1 MSYAVSFLVL
11 YDVSSTEFPLK
22 IIHPPLENVSCKHRK
37 IVTMTN
43 EAQAHET
50 SVSAHLTALPDKVGV
65 EGLEEKWGNAW
76 EEQQTYAFQGTRDR
90 KAVYSI
96 DTPPPT
102 VSGSLHVGHVF
113 SYTHTDVIAR
123 FKRMNGFDVFYPMG
137 WDDNG
142 LPTERRVQ
150 NYFGVRVDTS
160 LKYDPDFKPPFE
172 GTDGKKIQAKDQVPV
187 SRQNFIEL
195 CERLTAEDE
204 KLFEKLWRT
213 LGLSVDWKNT
223 YHTIGEHPRRVAQ
236 KAFLR
241 NLSRG
246 QAYQKQAPGL
256 WDVTFQTAV
265 AQAEL
270 ESREYDGFYH
280 KVAFHLVNEDG
291 TAGDPIYI
299 ETTRPELLPACVALI
314 AHPDDERY
322 QKFFGKE
329 VYSPLFGVKV
339 PVIAHTAAEMDKG
352 AGIAMCCTFGDM
364 TDVQWWRD
372 LQLPTRSIIQRNG
385 RLVMTTPEWI
395 TSAEGQALFEEL
407 AGKTTFSARQIIVD
421 ALRASGDLDGEPTPT
436 KRMTNFY
443 EKGDKPLEIVT
454 SRQWYLSNGGTDR
467 QLNAELIERGRE
479 LDFNPDFMRV
489 RYENWVNGL
498 NGDWLIS
505 RQRFFG
511 VPFPLWYPINA
522 DGDVDYDHP
531 ITPSEDILP
540 IDPTTDTPEGY
551 TEAQRDVPGG
561 FTAEKDIMDTWAT
574 SSLTP
579 QIVTKW
585 AELGEE
591 NEALFNA
598 TFPLD
603 LRPQGQDIIRTWLF
617 SSVVRAHLENDMLP
631 WAHAALSGW
640 ILDPDHKKM
649 SKSKGNV
656 VVPSEPI
663 DKFGADAVRY
673 WAASARLGTDAAYEI
688 GEMKIGRRLAIK
700 LLNATKFA
708 LAIGREDENHHVA
721 SGATAVWNAADITN
735 PLDRSVM
742 THLASVIDTATAALN
757 DYDHARA
764 LETIE
769 TFFWQFCDDYIEL
782 AKNRAYGTADATGN
796 LPSEAD
802 VLSARTT
809 LGLGLDAFARLLAPY
824 LPYATEEVYSWMHE
838 GEGSVHRA
846 AWPTSDLYRAAA
858 GDASTEPTAD
868 VLIWAGRALA
878 ALRKIKSEAKVS
890 MKTPIIS
897 ATLALA
903 PAAIPAVE
911 AAAADIYEAGKVTG
925 SVELVAADMSA
936 EDTNAEEIVEVSSEL
951 GETPAKKK

>member
-1 MSYAVSFLVL
+1 
-11 YDVSSTEFPLK
+11 
-22 IIHPPLENVSCKHRK
+22 
-37 IVTMTN
+37 MTN
-43 EAQAHET
+43 EVDKT
-50 SVSAHLTALPDKVGV
+50 SISASLTPLPAKVGV
-65 EGLEEKWGNAW
+65 EGLEEKWGAAW
-76 EEQQTYAFQGTRDR
+76 EEQQTYAFQGSRDR

-172 GTDGKKIQAKDQVPV
+172 GTEGKKIQAKDQVPV

-195 CERLTAEDE
+195 CERLTTEDE

-241 NLSRG
+241 NLQRG

-280 KVAFHLVNEDG
+280 KVAFHLVEDG
-291 TAGDPIYI
+291 SPIYI

-322 QKFFGKE
+322 QKFFGKS
-329 VYSPLFGVKV
+329 VYSPLFGVEV
-339 PVIAHTAAEMDKG
+339 PVVAHTAAEMDKG

-372 LQLPTRSIIQRNG
+372 LNLPTRSIIQRNG
-385 RLVMTTPEWI
+385 RIVMGTPDWI
-395 TSAEGQALFEEL
+395 SSDEGVALFEQI
-407 AGKTTFSARQIIVD
+407 AGKTTFSARKIIVD
-421 ALRASGDLDGEPTPT
+421 ALRESGDLAGEPTPT

-467 QLNAELIERGRE
+467 ALNAELIERGKQ
-479 LDFNPDFMRV
+479 LDFHPDFMRV

-522 DGDVDYDHP
+522 DGSVDYDNP
-531 ITPSEDILP
+531 LTPAEDILP
-540 IDPTTDTPEGY
+540 IDPTIDVPAGY
-551 TEAQRDVPGG
+551 TDDQRDVPGG

-585 AELGEE
+585 AEPGEE
-591 NEALFNA
+591 NEALFKA
-598 TFPLD
+598 TFPMD

-617 SSVVRAHLENDMLP
+617 SSVVRAHLENGVLP
-631 WAHAALSGW
+631 WAHAGLSGW

-663 DKFGADAVRY
+663 EKFGADAVRY

-708 LAIGREDENHHVA
+708 LAIGREDENHQVA
-721 SGATAVWNAADITN
+721 DHTSVTWNVADVIH

-742 THLASVIDTATAALN
+742 AQLASVVEVATAALN
-757 DYDHARA
+757 DYDHAKA

-769 TFFWQFCDDYIEL
+769 SFFWQFCDDYIEL
-782 AKNRAYGTADATGN
+782 AKNRAYGTADATGK
-796 LPSEAD
+796 LPTAEET
-802 VLSARTT
+802 LSARTT

-824 LPYATEEVYSWMHE
+824 LPYATEEVYSWMHD
-838 GEGSVHRA
+838 GAGSVHRA
-846 AWPTSDLYRAAA
+846 AWPEAGLYRAAA
-858 GDASTEPTAD
+858 GDADDD
-868 VLIWAGRALA
+868 VLLWAGRALA

-890 MKTPIIS
+890 MKTPILS
-897 ATLALA
+897 ATLAVDEK
-903 PAAIPAVE
+903 AIALIESVSG
-911 AAAADIYEAGKVTG
+911 DIYEAGKVTG
-925 SVELVAADMSA
+925 TVEWVAADLTA
-936 EDTNAEEIVEVSSEL
+936 DNANADEITITTSEL
-951 GETPAKKK
+951 GEAPARKR